1 MENLQ
6 TLFFLYFRWC
16 ALLHLWHLR
25 SLKLLVMLTGLCFLH
40 FRSYIM
46 YSEWVSLRNTLQR
59 DQSNRS
65 VLQNFPPS
73 VGKDVAHT
81 VVKTLVNSGTQE
93 SLRSEKEVD
102 WIMEVLCYGL
112 TLQMTESDGE
122 IVKGCVNIYL
132 DWLTVLTNP
141 KNGIPEPLLKT
152 PEKYAKAIFQHFRNL
167 FVKRTEGNLALQA
180 SLCIRVLQVIQA
192 TAAEAK
198 MSPLTWEALLKFLM
212 IINDMLLSP
221 PNISGG
227 LAEHLCEKLISVLL
241 EVWLYASCYHFPA
254 PSMWKTLQELCMS
267 WRHHSAM
274 IDYWSRTS
282 LSLTK
287 KVIQFMYGP
296 SFPLP
301 LVPTK
306 KSDVRLPA
314 KLANDCLIQCW
325 FRILHIIGNPVDL
338 CKKEVISATPRFKE
352 FALESEEVI
361 SPGAHPCLKMLPQ
374 NFLQAMKGIAVLINA
389 FLSITTT
396 VDEPVKHIPI
406 PAPTK
411 SSSPPPAKRRDLK
424 SLSIGLALGLNDLT
438 GIVRSQTVPSRNS
451 SGASCTGIPQLDPR
465 HTELTSISSTSMLF
479 PRSTASDAE
488 RPSGDSVLHLF
499 GAWLFDAIFAKMD
512 MPANFKALG
521 KIYEGFVGNT
531 VPEMT
536 GTGRVG

>member
-1 MENLQ
+1 MQDQIKEFALHS
-6 TLFFLYFRWC
+6 FL
-16 ALLHLWHLR
+16 A
-25 SLKLLVMLTGLCFLH
+25 V
-40 FRSYIM
+40 IAM

-132 DWLTVLTNP
+132 DWLTVLANP

-152 PEKYAKAIFQHFRNL
+152 PEKYATAIFQHFRNL
-167 FVKRTEGNLALQA
+167 FVKRAEGNLALQA
-180 SLCIRVLQVIQA
+180 SLCIRVLQAIQA

-198 MSPLTWEALLKFLM
+198 MSHLTWEALLKFLM

-451 SGASCTGIPQLDPR
+451 SGASSTGIPQLDPH

-479 PRSTASDAE
+479 PRSTASDTE